1 MFLEQRS
8 RDWHSAD
15 AKKGKDNLAAKRKE
29 LLGVFGKERRAQQ
42 FQQWYPVLRML
53 RNISLASQ
61 HQEPTVLHLQFRLSR
76 ARMAIEGMTDGN
88 ENKRRLAKVAKALE
102 AVEEKIKKDDHAVAL
117 SLILDVQKMQVLSGA
132 DLKAYGN
139 EEYAYLAAFVGR
151 FEASSVQ
158 KDWQDIK
165 ILAVQFKDLG
175 WNAWTGV
182 FATLKEQGSQRAID
196 VLALRSTAT
205 DRRPLNASEVAF
217 AQAAPLRN
225 SFGQPD
231 LATRQLRSRV
241 A

>member
-182 FATLKEQGSQRAID
+182 FATLKEQGNQRAID
-196 VLALRSTAT
+196 VLALVHTHSRYKAT
-205 DRRPLNASEVAF
+205 
-217 AQAAPLRN
+217 
-225 SFGQPD
+225 
-231 LATRQLRSRV
+231 
-241 A
+241 